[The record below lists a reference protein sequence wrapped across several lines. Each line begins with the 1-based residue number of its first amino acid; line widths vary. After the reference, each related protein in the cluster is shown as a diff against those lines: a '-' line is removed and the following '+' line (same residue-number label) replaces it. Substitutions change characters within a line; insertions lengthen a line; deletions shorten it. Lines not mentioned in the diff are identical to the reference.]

1 VANAIGIG
9 RLADRGLLVTRGEA
23 VERLPRCEVFAFDKT
38 GTLTSGELQLE
49 SVHPFGGL
57 EPDRAVAVAAALE
70 AGSEHPVGRA
80 IRAAHPE
87 PPTPATDVRN
97 LVGQGISGRV
107 DSTAWRIG
115 RPDFALDPARLA
127 AQASAVAAHSG
138 AGRVLVALGC
148 DDGRGALLVLRDELR
163 PGARELAAR
172 LRSHGAG
179 RLVVLSG
186 DDPAAVGELG
196 RALGFDQS
204 IGGMSPADKL
214 AWIRAQQAAGARVVM
229 VGDGINDAPTL
240 AAADVSLSF
249 AQATELAQVHSGL
262 LILRGDLDL
271 VDQAVA
277 VTSRTRRIIRQ
288 NLAWA
293 AAYNFLAVPAA
304 AMGLVA
310 PWGAAIGMSLSSL
323 FVVLNA
329 LRLNREAPKATA

>member
-1 VANAIGIG
+1 
-9 RLADRGLLVTRGEA
+9 
-23 VERLPRCEVFAFDKT
+23 
-38 GTLTSGELQLE
+38 
-49 SVHPFGGL
+49 
-57 EPDRAVAVAAALE
+57 
-70 AGSEHPVGRA
+70 
-80 IRAAHPE
+80 
-87 PPTPATDVRN
+87 
-97 LVGQGISGRV
+97 
-107 DSTAWRIG
+107 
-115 RPDFALDPARLA
+115 
-127 AQASAVAAHSG
+127 
-138 AGRVLVALGC
+138 
-148 DDGRGALLVLRDELR
+148 
-163 PGARELAAR
+163 
-172 LRSHGAG
+172 
-179 RLVVLSG
+179 
-186 DDPAAVGELG
+186 
-196 RALGFDQS
+196 
-204 IGGMSPADKL
+204 
-214 AWIRAQQAAGARVVM
+214 M